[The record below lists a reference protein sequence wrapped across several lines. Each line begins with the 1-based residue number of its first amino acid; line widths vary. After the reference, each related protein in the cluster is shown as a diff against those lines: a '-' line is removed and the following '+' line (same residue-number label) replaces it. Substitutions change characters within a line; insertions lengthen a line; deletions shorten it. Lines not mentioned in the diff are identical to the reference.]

1 MSTSVNPRTYRSPVR
16 LERAAATRKS
26 VLDAAQSLF
35 LQGGYLGTTARD
47 IANTAGV
54 SVDTVYAS
62 VGRKREVMLAL
73 LERAISGAE
82 EAVPPDERMYVQEI
96 AAAPTARAK
105 IEIYAR
111 ALRELIPR
119 MAPLV
124 AVLKQASSADAECAQ
139 VWKGI
144 SERRAMNMRRFAA
157 ELIGTGQLRPELTVD
172 EVADLVWST
181 NAPEYYLLLL
191 ERGWTPE
198 RYERLLV
205 DVWTRTLLDA
215 RA

>member
-157 ELIGTGQLRPELTVD
+157 ELTVD